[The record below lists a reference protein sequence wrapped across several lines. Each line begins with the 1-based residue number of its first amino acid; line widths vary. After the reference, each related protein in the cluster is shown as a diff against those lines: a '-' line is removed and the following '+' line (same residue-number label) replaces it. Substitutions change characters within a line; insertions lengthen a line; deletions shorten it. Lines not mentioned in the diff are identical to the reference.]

1 MPDEKD
7 TTQEEWEAKL
17 SMYQMRRDTIGS
29 MPDGPEKDEA
39 IRVLSQDYE
48 GLTDI
53 ADNQLEFANELRN
66 TPTPQGVQA
75 GQVYVAS
82 DPWAH
87 VGQALSRG
95 AGSIG
100 RYKAMKDRQG
110 LSADQE
116 SATAALLRAGI
127 GGGGVTQTAVPDLQ
141 QGDYMGGQSSQKN
154 ISGVGMSVQ
163 PGAGINPQMT
173 MGQPQIPPSGNLPKQ
188 NTPST
193 SQGMSQ
199 TPPTPM
205 PTDGA
210 LPRNPSQ
217 PRIGGAMPNPSPNPR
232 PPTGGMPPM
241 ARSGTTGTG
250 GNFRQRP
257 PVVGADR
264 QLNAPSA
271 ISPQMAQMHNPASV
285 MNRPAPQAPN
295 LQQAM
300 AARLRSGKGTSRQDD
315 LMRQL
320 RMQL

>member
-1 MPDEKD
+1 MEAGRIGKERRGLSDLYEK
-7 TTQEEWEAKL
+7 
-17 SMYQMRRDTIGS
+17 G
-29 MPDGPEKDEA
+29 
-39 IRVLSQDYE
+39 
-48 GLTDI
+48 I
-53 ADNQLEFANELRN
+53 AD
-66 TPTPQGVQA
+66 TM
-75 GQVYVAS
+75 
-82 DPWAH
+82 
-87 VGQALSRG
+87 RG
-95 AGSIG
+95 
-100 RYKAMKDRQG
+100 
-110 LSADQE
+110 
-116 SATAALLRAGI
+116 GI
-127 GGGGVTQTAVPDLQ
+127 GVTQTAVPDLQ
-141 QGDYMGGQSSQKN
+141 QGDYMGGQSSQEN

-188 NTPST
+188 NTPSMG
-193 SQGMSQ
+193 QGN
-199 TPPTPM
+199 PAPM

-217 PRIGGAMPNPSPNPR
+217 PRVGGAMPQALRQPQSPSQ
-232 PPTGGMPPM
+232 PTGGMPPM

-271 ISPQMAQMHNPASV
+271 ISPQMAQTHNAASV